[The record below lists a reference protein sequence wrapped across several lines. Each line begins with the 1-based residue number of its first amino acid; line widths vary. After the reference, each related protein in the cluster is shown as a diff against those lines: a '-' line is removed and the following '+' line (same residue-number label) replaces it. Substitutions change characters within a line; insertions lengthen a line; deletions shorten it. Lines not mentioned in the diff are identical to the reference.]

1 MTYWEQSDTKSLSV
15 VFWLSPRMYKFVFD
29 SCSDELEFVVVFD
42 TLLDRLVD
50 RVPLCEPV
58 LELELLF
65 VLLGEAAVLQP
76 YCKKQFTLLL
86 YWKHILRN
94 FITA

>member
-1 MTYWEQSDTKSLSV
+1 
-15 VFWLSPRMYKFVFD
+15 MYKLVFD
-29 SCSDELEFVVVFD
+29 NCSDELELVVVFD

-50 RVPLCEPV
+50 KVPLCEPV

-76 YCKKQFTLLL
+76 YCKNRKRKLVNYHLLFCVNSSPFL
-86 YWKHILRN
+86 GGGGGV
-94 FITA
+94 